1 MRDRINMEALQEK
14 VGLLDNDSGI
24 VTQAIKNSDIES
36 LLAPYLETVDYQL
49 YFNYANRIIIGKYIK
64 DGEPKTSLLKKS
76 IYYALKGNEYN
87 LRTLIETTNLDYD
100 PISNY
105 EVHETID
112 MNNNLNE
119 TMKYGAKGQV
129 TTASISS
136 FGVEIV
142 DEIGEVVL
150 TKTVDFDGKENIET
164 FNHGEITKTTDH
176 ESTTNTGTQLN
187 KKVDNIEYSAQKET
201 QNTSETLDDSTEN
214 RTLTSQKG
222 ERTSNSGEEV
232 KVSAYNA
239 TTYKP
244 SSDTSTN
251 MTQDAVTDKDTEV
264 TTVSERTNTG
274 NKTTNIDA
282 HTDTHTVTDTLGP
295 REDSTSG
302 NGSEVTSSHL
312 DTITFKQNPYN
323 DSDTTTTDAH
333 TNKQTRKE
341 EPHEKTSKTDEKA
354 HEDSRERTD
363 TGNRVRDLT
372 GRYGFTT
379 IQSMIEAE
387 RNLAN
392 LNIAERIIAIIIH
405 QICEGVLYVS

>member
-1 MRDRINMEALQEK
+1 MEALQEK
-14 VGLLDNDSGI
+14 VGLLENDSGI
-24 VTQAIKNSDIES
+24 VTQAIKNSDIET
-36 LLAPYLETVDYQL
+36 LLSPYLETVDYQL
-49 YFNYANRIIIGKYIK
+49 YFNYANRIIIGKYVK

-87 LRTLIETTNLDYD
+87 LRTLIETTNLEYN

-112 MNNNLNE
+112 TTGNVSE
-119 TMKYGAKGQV
+119 TLKYGATSQV

-142 DEIGEVVL
+142 DELDKVTQ

-164 FNHGEITKTTDH
+164 FNHGEITKTTEHDT
-176 ESTTNTGTQLN
+176 SSNIGTQLN
-187 KKVDNIEYSAQKET
+187 KKVDSIDYAATKET
-201 QNTSETLDDSTEN
+201 ESTSETLDNTTEN
-214 RTLTSQKG
+214 RTLTSNKG
-222 ERTSNSGEEV
+222 ARTTESGEEV

-244 SSDTSTN
+244 SSDTSSN
-251 MTQDAVTDKDTEV
+251 MTQNAVTDKDTEV
-264 TTVSERTNTG
+264 TTVDERTNTG
-274 NKTTNIDA
+274 NKTINKDA
-282 HTDTHTVTDTLGP
+282 HTDTHTVTDTIGP
-295 REDSTSG
+295 REDTTSG
-302 NGSEVTSSHL
+302 SGSEVTSSYL
-312 DTITFKQNPYN
+312 DTITYKQNPYN
-323 DSDTTTTDAH
+323 DSDTTTTDARV
-333 TNKQTRKE
+333 NKQTRKE
-341 EPHEKTSKTDEKA
+341 EPHNKASKTDGKE

-363 TGNRVRDLT
+363 SGNRVRDLT